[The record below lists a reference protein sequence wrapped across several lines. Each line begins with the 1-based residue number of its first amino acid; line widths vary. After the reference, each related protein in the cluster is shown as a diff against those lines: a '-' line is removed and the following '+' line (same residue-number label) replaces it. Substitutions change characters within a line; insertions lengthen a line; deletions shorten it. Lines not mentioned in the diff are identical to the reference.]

1 MAATTSSTLDD
12 LFVNIIA
19 QARFTAE
26 ENSLLRN
33 LVTVYNIEAEAGMTV
48 QVPKYPSIAAAG
60 LTEGTDMTA
69 TTVSTSSVSI
79 TAGEVGAQVFLTD
92 VAARGAGNPA
102 DELGTVLG
110 NAIATKMDKDIIAL
124 FDGFSGSLG
133 GAGTEVTA
141 ADIFKAAAML
151 RAAKAPGQ
159 YVAVLH
165 PYQAYALKANL
176 TNTFANPNAGV
187 VQNEVMQRSFIGSLA
202 GVDIYE
208 SANIAID
215 ANDDAKGAVFAPEA
229 MAVAMVQDFNLE
241 PERDA
246 SNRGFEL
253 NATAVY
259 GVGELDDDYGVEML
273 FDAAL

>member
-26 ENSLLRN
+26 EQSLLRN
-33 LVTVYNIEAEAGMTV
+33 LVTVYNIEAEPGMTV
-48 QVPKYPSIAAAG
+48 QVPKYPSVAAAN
-60 LTEGTDMTA
+60 LTEGTDMTS
-69 TTVSTSSVSI
+69 TTVSSSSVSI

-92 VAARGAGNPA
+92 IAARGAGNPA

-110 NAIATKMDKDIIAL
+110 NAIATKMDKDIIGL
-124 FDGFSGSLG
+124 FDGFSTSLG
-133 GAGTEVTA
+133 AAAQEITA
-141 ADIFKAAAML
+141 ADIFKAAATL
-151 RAAKAPGQ
+151 RANKAPGQ

-165 PYQAYALKANL
+165 PYQAYQLKANL

-208 SANIAID
+208 SANITVD
-215 ANDDAKGAVFAPEA
+215 ASDDAKGAVFAPEA
-229 MAVAMVQDFNLE
+229 LAVAMVQDFKLE

-273 FDAAL
+273 FDAAI